1 MNNNTR
7 SEPPVPDT
15 SASSAAASAS
25 WGELFDRRN
34 IWRALALTGGVAL
47 HAINVHIVT
56 TILPSVVRDIG
67 GLDYYAWNITLFVAA
82 SIVGSALTSKLL
94 DLLGARPTYLLAL
107 LVFVAGS
114 LICAAAP
121 QMLWMLAGRSVQ
133 GLGGGLLAALGY
145 ALIRVVFAPRLW
157 SRAVALVSGMWG
169 IATLLGPAVGGIF
182 AESGNWRLAFWALL
196 PVALLQALIVTMQLR
211 GRGTAPVTG
220 GSLPA
225 FRIALLTASVLAI
238 ALAGQV
244 QEPLW
249 QIGGIVIG
257 VLLAVWMARLDSR
270 MRRAGAT
277 TVFPKGTYQPGS
289 VMGKLFA
296 CVALLTI
303 ATTTEIFV
311 PYFLQVIHGQPPLL
325 AGYMT
330 AAMAGG
336 WSAASL
342 ISSGRSGASA
352 DRMVRSGP
360 LIMAM
365 ALLAL
370 GVLLPQPPDLSPLL
384 PWLQVLALAGA
395 GLGVGLGWPHLLT
408 RVLQSA
414 ERGEENL
421 ASSSITTAQL
431 YAMAVGAALA
441 GVAANG
447 AGLVQPG
454 GVEGAQMAARWLF
467 AVFAAAP
474 LLAAWLTRGL
484 SRQLARSSAA
494 QRSRTVE
501 QGR

>member
-1 MNNNTR
+1 
-7 SEPPVPDT
+7 
-15 SASSAAASAS
+15 
-25 WGELFDRRN
+25 
-34 IWRALALTGGVAL
+34 
-47 HAINVHIVT
+47 
-56 TILPSVVRDIG
+56 
-67 GLDYYAWNITLFVAA
+67 
-82 SIVGSALTSKLL
+82 
-94 DLLGARPTYLLAL
+94 
-107 LVFVAGS
+107 
-114 LICAAAP
+114 
-121 QMLWMLAGRSVQ
+121 
-133 GLGGGLLAALGY
+133 
-145 ALIRVVFAPRLW
+145 
-157 SRAVALVSGMWG
+157 
-169 IATLLGPAVGGIF
+169 
-182 AESGNWRLAFWALL
+182 
-196 PVALLQALIVTMQLR
+196 
-211 GRGTAPVTG
+211 
-220 GSLPA
+220 
-225 FRIALLTASVLAI
+225 
-238 ALAGQV
+238 
-244 QEPLW
+244 
-249 QIGGIVIG
+249 
-257 VLLAVWMARLDSR
+257 
-270 MRRAGAT
+270 
-277 TVFPKGTYQPGS
+277 
-289 VMGKLFA
+289 
-296 CVALLTI
+296 
-303 ATTTEIFV
+303 
-311 PYFLQVIHGQPPLL
+311 LL

-360 LIMAM
+360 LIMTM

-441 GVAANG
+441 GVVANG